1 MKLLHLHQS
10 QNHAESLKKEV
21 HVGCMNLPPRQD
33 AESRDLGKALLRDYE
48 HDTIYKTTFRAYLSD
63 GPYSTLVLFRESDW
77 LQGLLLI

>member
-33 AESRDLGKALLRDYE
+33 AESRDLGKALLSEYE